1 MVGTAT
7 IKEEVGYPPEHALFK
22 GESCEV
28 LAPTWPR
35 PHTTVKAPRQTDTIH
50 WLREPISIWSG
61 DLCVLTFFFQHII
74 LYYFKKGKNI
84 TEIQKKI
91 CAVYGEG
98 AVNELVYEA
107 IVMVLESTGESTFK
121 MILDLLKSL
130 WKSSTITVDQMKRV
144 SVTLFWTI
152 LRLRP

>member
-1 MVGTAT
+1 MGS
-7 IKEEVGYPPEHALFK
+7 L
-22 GESCEV
+22 
-28 LAPTWPR
+28 
-35 PHTTVKAPRQTDTIH
+35 
-50 WLREPISIWSG
+50 
-61 DLCVLTFFFQHII
+61 FFFQHII
-74 LYYFKKGKNI
+74 LYYFKKGKNT

-130 WKSSTITVDQMKRV
+130 WKSSTSTVDQMKRGYERIYNEIPDINLDV
-144 SVTLFWTI
+144 PYSYYVFS
-152 LRLRP
+152 